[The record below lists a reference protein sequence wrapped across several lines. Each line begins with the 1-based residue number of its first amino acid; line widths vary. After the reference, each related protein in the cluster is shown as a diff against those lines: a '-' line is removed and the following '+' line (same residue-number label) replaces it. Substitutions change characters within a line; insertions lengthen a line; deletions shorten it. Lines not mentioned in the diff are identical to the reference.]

1 MTTTHAKLTQYL
13 GEAHALE
20 ANLVQTLSAHLAMTP
35 AGAYRDLLALHR
47 DQTRTHARVLQVR
60 LRELGAGQ
68 SPLAAGLGL
77 AQTIAGQAIAL
88 GKAPLDLVRGG
99 SREEKLLKN
108 AKDEVASE
116 ALEIATYDALEALA
130 LALGDETTAAIAVL
144 HREQEEAMLLALRA
158 LLPQLTA
165 EVVGVELI
173 GPSIPEPPPTGP
185 PRGNRPRRGTT
196 AQRA

>member
-1 MTTTHAKLTQYL
+1 MTTPHAKLTQYL

-20 ANLVQTLSAHLAMTP
+20 ANLVQTLSAHVAMTP
-35 AGAYRDLLALHR
+35 AGAYRELLSLHL

-77 AQTIAGQAIAL
+77 AQTIAGQALAI
-88 GKAPLDLVRGG
+88 GKAPLDLLRGG

-130 LALGDETTAAIAVL
+130 LALGDETTAAIAVV

-158 LLPQLTA
+158 LLPALTA

-173 GPSIPEPPPTGP
+173 GPSIPEPPP
-185 PRGNRPRRGTT
+185 GNPRRSNRQRRTT
-196 AQRA
+196 TTPGV